1 MNFQK
6 ILNSMSIGEITFECN
21 MIVKVTVLHINF
33 HWKKIKLLF
42 NVLGEI
48 IGTACTDL
56 SLPVWSHH
64 FFNLPLSIWSLQIKF
79 LFLIMLCLF
88 KFLGHK
94 KLLIHSK
101 FKSTWAG
108 MVSRARMSTPAS
120 SSAFTLGLCQSISCW
135 IKRVSIWSILHAWSN
150 HNWKLKFLLVSK

>member
-21 MIVKVTVLHINF
+21 VIIKVTVLHINF

-56 SLPVWSHH
+56 SLPVWSRH
-64 FFNLPLSIWSLQIKF
+64 FFNLPLTI
-79 LFLIMLCLF
+79 
-88 KFLGHK
+88 
-94 KLLIHSK
+94 
-101 FKSTWAG
+101 
-108 MVSRARMSTPAS
+108 
-120 SSAFTLGLCQSISCW
+120 
-135 IKRVSIWSILHAWSN
+135 
-150 HNWKLKFLLVSK
+150 

>member
-1 MNFQK
+1 MEPVPKNFNFNWLVQQLNYLNELSED
-6 ILNSMSIGEITFECN
+6 LNSMSIGEITFECN

-64 FFNLPLSIWSLQIKF
+64 FLIYLSQSDH
-79 LFLIMLCLF
+79 F
-88 KFLGHK
+88 KLNFC
-94 KLLIHSK
+94 
-101 FKSTWAG
+101 F
-108 MVSRARMSTPAS
+108 
-120 SSAFTLGLCQSISCW
+120 
-135 IKRVSIWSILHAWSN
+135 
-150 HNWKLKFLLVSK
+150 